1 VPFKVPFNTV
11 PVDRQAIQDEGTPAC
26 DEAEPLPDPD
36 GAVQKTSIDLT
47 DLDDEVLSCGSDFL
61 TQS

>member
-11 PVDRQAIQDEGTPAC
+11 PVDRQAIPDETPTC

-36 GAVQKTSIDLT
+36 DAVQKTSIDLT
-47 DLDDEVLSCGSDFL
+47 DLDDELLSCGSAFL

>member
-1 VPFKVPFNTV
+1 M
-11 PVDRQAIQDEGTPAC
+11 PVDHQAIQDEGAPTC